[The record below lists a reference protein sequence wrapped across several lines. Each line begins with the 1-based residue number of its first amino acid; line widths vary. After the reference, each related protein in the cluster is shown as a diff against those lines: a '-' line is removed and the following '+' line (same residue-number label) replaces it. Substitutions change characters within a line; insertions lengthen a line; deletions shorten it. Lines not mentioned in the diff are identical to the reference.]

1 MLGSSGSVRS
11 NIRAAYVGSF
21 CWDRL
26 RLRWPLEPQLWGC
39 RATKCHAL
47 GWPRGGEACNGRRR
61 RRLPLRDRVMDDGQP
76 DLSAG
81 DALPQMAR
89 QALEAN
95 QLELVLS

>member
-1 MLGSSGSVRS
+1 MGLPGHEVPRAWLAPRRGSLQ
-11 NIRAAYVGSF
+11 
-21 CWDRL
+21 C
-26 RLRWPLEPQLWGC
+26 
-39 RATKCHAL
+39 
-47 GWPRGGEACNGRRR
+47 RRR